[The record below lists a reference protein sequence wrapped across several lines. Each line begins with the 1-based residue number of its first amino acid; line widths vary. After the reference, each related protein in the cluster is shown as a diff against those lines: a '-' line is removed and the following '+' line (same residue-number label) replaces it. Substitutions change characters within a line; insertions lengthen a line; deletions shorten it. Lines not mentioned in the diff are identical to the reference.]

1 MGRVTGLR
9 TGRSPPGEVGGEWP
23 TCREKQV
30 ILIGWKEL
38 GDLSG
43 IDEAEFDRRAAA
55 ARRDHDWGGG
65 VAQAWKFRNIRV
77 GDRIVANAG
86 TKRVLGIGTATGPYQ
101 FVSGSEYPHRLPVR
115 WDDVE
120 PRVVDMP
127 GWRRT
132 LVRLTESTF
141 NTLAQAPQASAVV
154 ADAPAPV
161 AAPSGGID
169 FDGVIAQLES
179 RSLSFPAELLASYLL
194 ALQARRF
201 VLLTGISGTGKTQLA
216 LEVAR
221 LFSPRTTNGE
231 TDGAEKVLA
240 PDMLKRGRFVVP
252 ATLAKEFDA
261 LTGEGRRID
270 VRLLGRQVE
279 SMSVYKDP
287 ARPNLLIVLLSGDG
301 KRTFQTTLSAGD
313 RLSLRRETIDG
324 KEVLVA
330 DRAATASTVLS
341 PTYELVAVR
350 PDWTDSRALLG
361 FYNPLTRAYAS
372 TPTLDL
378 VMRAQEE
385 VSLAAAEGRAPRPFF
400 LIFDEMNLARVEHY
414 FSDFLSAMESG
425 EELALH
431 DDEDVDEEI
440 PRRLALPSNLFVVGT
455 VNVDETTYMFSPKVL
470 DRAFVLEF
478 NDVDLDLLSGRA
490 ASEDPAS
497 TPLALSKL
505 SGGLKLLGRAT
516 DEEWSPLRGAL
527 RRKAPKAPHHR
538 PCCPRGGQPSL
549 RLPRRT

>member
-1 MGRVTGLR
+1 MDERQAKDLGERFRRAVSKAAGVEELQNADARDFVFVADRPVLIGSFKVSASGLR
-9 TGRSPPGEVGGEWP
+9 PFYVSLVSGSDTRQHNFQLFVMEKRKGSPMLGTSRHNGANLVWRYNPTKQSGDNAKRKAEFIRLAGADSLILPLPDDDIQPFAEQVVHALTLRHQADAAGGAVDGEPDEASDDDGPRDGPSYWKISPGEVGGEWP
-23 TCREKQV
+23 TCCEKQV

-55 ARRDHDWGGG
+55 ARKDHDWGGG

-86 TKRVLGIGTATGPYQ
+86 TKRVLGIGTVTGPYQ

-154 ADAPAPV
+154 ADAPTPV

-221 LFSPRTTNGE
+221 LFSPRTTNSE
-231 TDGAEKVLA
+231 ADGAEKVLA

-287 ARPNLLIVLLSGDG
+287 ARPNLLIVLLSGEG
-301 KRTFQTTLSAGD
+301 KRAFQTTLSAGD

-330 DRAATASTVLS
+330 DRAA
-341 PTYELVAVR
+341 
-350 PDWTDSRALLG
+350 
-361 FYNPLTRAYAS
+361 
-372 TPTLDL
+372 
-378 VMRAQEE
+378 
-385 VSLAAAEGRAPRPFF
+385 
-400 LIFDEMNLARVEHY
+400 
-414 FSDFLSAMESG
+414 
-425 EELALH
+425 
-431 DDEDVDEEI
+431 
-440 PRRLALPSNLFVVGT
+440 
-455 VNVDETTYMFSPKVL
+455 
-470 DRAFVLEF
+470 
-478 NDVDLDLLSGRA
+478 
-490 ASEDPAS
+490 
-497 TPLALSKL
+497 
-505 SGGLKLLGRAT
+505 AT
-516 DEEWSPLRGAL
+516 DD
-527 RRKAPKAPHHR
+527 H
-538 PCCPRGGQPSL
+538 
-549 RLPRRT
+549 LPTTSFG